1 MKYVFLLAVF
11 ILVSTVSYSQLTE
24 YEKNAQSF
32 EIEKVKLGCTLKSFL
47 AKHPSA
53 REYKGNDA
61 EVGAKTYFVTN
72 LKSANDASFTF
83 YKNKLYS
90 MSFTYSNKQINESG
104 TGEGHL
110 LFAKTILKKI
120 GTTQKQSNIDNYL
133 LCVWDFDNINYHFY
147 LKIYDNLDMYFLIQN
162 GEIMDK
168 IAEEKKKI
176 TDFDF

>member
-1 MKYVFLLAVF
+1 MKTIIIF
-11 ILVSTVSYSQLTE
+11 IIVLFNLGFAQLTE

-47 AKHPSA
+47 AKYPTA
-53 REYKGNDA
+53 REYKALDA
-61 EVGAKTYFVTN
+61 AVGAKLYFVTN
-72 LKSANDASFTF
+72 LKSAKDASFNF

-90 MSFTYSNKQINESG
+90 MSFTYSHEQINESG
-104 TGEGHL
+104 AENGSL
-110 LFAKTILKKI
+110 LFAKTIIKKI
-120 GTTQKQSNIDNYL
+120 GTTQKQGKIDNYL
-133 LCVWDFDNINYHFY
+133 LSVWDFDNINLHFY

-162 GEIMDK
+162 SMVMDK